1 MTRLDENKDSAL
13 SASAVGWTLEDRLAE
28 RTAFVARFIVLRE
41 GKRSRAHRKI
51 ERMVWGTETT
61 ARDLALAFKIVFLE
75 NGDKTTPVDRD
86 LRRALI
92 HAQRA
97 HRFFRLEYAKRSTG
111 SFVDALVDYE
121 RSNVLL
127 FGSLVGER
135 PGGWRPAKE
144 LLHEGGE
151 VSVPQL
157 LSSAGALLAEATL
170 PNLDSG
176 DEEEVEGSDDDLEVG

>member
-1 MTRLDENKDSAL
+1 MARLEEKDDEVCS
-13 SASAVGWTLEDRLAE
+13 SPYIGWTLEDRLAE
-28 RTAFVARFIVLRE
+28 RTAFVARFVVLRE

-51 ERMVWGTETT
+51 ERMVWGVETT
-61 ARDLALAFKIVFLE
+61 ARDLALAFKIVFLQ
-75 NGDKTTPVDRD
+75 NGDRSPPVDRD
-86 LRRALI
+86 LRRALL

-97 HRFFRLEYAKRSTG
+97 HRFFRLEYAKRSTD

-127 FGSLVGER
+127 FGSIAGQR

-144 LLHEGGE
+144 LLGE
-151 VSVPQL
+151 AESLSVSQL

-170 PNLDSG
+170 PNL
-176 DEEEVEGSDDDLEVG
+176 EGEDDDDSTDSEDELRE

>member
-1 MTRLDENKDSAL
+1 MARLEEKDDQVCS
-13 SASAVGWTLEDRLAE
+13 SPYIGWTLEDRLAE
-28 RTAFVARFIVLRE
+28 RTAFVARFVVLRE

-51 ERMVWGTETT
+51 EKMVWGVETT

-75 NGDKTTPVDRD
+75 NGDRSPPVDRD
-86 LRRALI
+86 LRRALL

-97 HRFFRLEYAKRSTG
+97 HRFFRLEYAKRSTD

-127 FGSLVGER
+127 FGSIAGQR

-144 LLHEGGE
+144 LLGE
-151 VSVPQL
+151 AESLSVSHL

-170 PNLDSG
+170 PNL
-176 DEEEVEGSDDDLEVG
+176 EGEDDDDSTDSEDELRE